1 MNDNDIDHEN
11 PAALALV
18 AAAAAVDEQ
27 LPGAWARLAGYLDAY
42 KDETG
47 VLGRRK
53 LDGDGTVAELR
64 VEDLRTIETALETVL
79 ECTIGPAEPEPD
91 VDETLDRLAD
101 ITAMVNEIL
110 RHVTPLPTAIHYGG
124 KLSPEAAAKLKAARL
139 ASPGRTQIAVAPDD
153 AGPTLTPLRTEN
165 TIAAE
170 VLQDAA
176 KRLEERRTELAASTD
191 QSVTA
196 DYVNG
201 VDLGVALL
209 ENMASAR
216 NVWAAAERRAD
227 EHRVE
232 DGTDD

>member
-27 LPGAWARLAGYLDAY
+27 LPGAWARVAGYLDAY

-79 ECTIGPAEPEPD
+79 ESTIGPAEPD

-110 RHVTPLPTAIHYGG
+110 KHVTPLPTAIHYGG
-124 KLSPEAAAKLKAARL
+124 KLSPEAAA
-139 ASPGRTQIAVAPDD
+139 
-153 AGPTLTPLRTEN
+153 
-165 TIAAE
+165 
-170 VLQDAA
+170 
-176 KRLEERRTELAASTD
+176 ER
-191 QSVTA
+191 Q
-196 DYVNG
+196 
-201 VDLGVALL
+201 
-209 ENMASAR
+209 
-216 NVWAAAERRAD
+216 AD